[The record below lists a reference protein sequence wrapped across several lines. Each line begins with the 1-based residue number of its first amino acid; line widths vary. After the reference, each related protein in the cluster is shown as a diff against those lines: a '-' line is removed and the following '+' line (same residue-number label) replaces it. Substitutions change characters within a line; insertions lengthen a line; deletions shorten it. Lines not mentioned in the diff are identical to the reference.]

1 MKDHI
6 IVGFGRWGKVI
17 FDNIKDKNFFRK
29 IYIKSRKNNFV
40 YEASKKTLLKI
51 NNNKLKKRYYSGHIC
66 APVDK
71 HFIYAKNLDVK
82 KLIIEKPTFKNLK
95 QYSIFSKK
103 KI

>member
-51 NNNKLKKRYYSGHIC
+51 N
-66 APVDK
+66 
-71 HFIYAKNLDVK
+71 
-82 KLIIEKPTFKNLK
+82 
-95 QYSIFSKK
+95 
-103 KI
+103 